1 VEVGFTSMFEIGTSL
16 REARVR
22 RGLELEEVE
31 ERTAIRSRY
40 LAAIEEERFVVLPK
54 GVYRRSFIR
63 EYADFLGLDGDL
75 YVEEYMSRHEPE
87 EAEQTLAPPA
97 LRRRDRISPP
107 TLVKLSA
114 TLVGAALVGLAVW
127 GLGGTESKPESL
139 EGRAGTEA
147 RAPTFTPPVR
157 PRPAVR
163 PTPPRATSIAL
174 TASRGRCW
182 ISVRL
187 RSRDGPVVLERTL
200 EEGETVR
207 LGLKAPLWIRLG
219 APQNLDARMRGK
231 LVELP
236 RQLGDVLV
244 TGTGVRQP

>member
-1 VEVGFTSMFEIGTSL
+1 MFEIGTSL

-40 LAAIEEERFVVLPK
+40 LAAIEDERFVVLPT

-75 YVEEYMSRHEPE
+75 YVQEYISRHEPE
-87 EAEQTLAPPA
+87 EAEQTLAPSP

-127 GLGGTESKPESL
+127 GLGGTESKRERL
-139 EGRAGTEA
+139 EGRVGTEA
-147 RAPTFTPPVR
+147 HVPTLRPPVT

-163 PTPPRATSIAL
+163 PTPTRATSIAL

-187 RSRDGPVVLERTL
+187 RSRAGPVVLERTL

-207 LGLKAPLWIRLG
+207 FGLKSPLWIRLG

-231 LVELP
+231 PVELP
-236 RQLGDVLV
+236 GRLGDVVV
-244 TGTGVRQP
+244 TSAGIRETG